1 MKYTKDDLRKAYEQ
15 GAKDYYISYRSLTE
29 FLRYDA
35 KEYIDIINLPPVEED
50 KISFTYSFLSR
61 KLDWEKF
68 CDLTGTNEWAK
79 NEGAE
84 FNDNDIYYVTESKAK
99 QFNLI

>member
-1 MKYTKDDLRKAYEQ
+1 MEYTKDDLRKAYEQ
-15 GAKDYYISYRSLTE
+15 GAKDYCRSYRSLTE
-29 FLRYDA
+29 FLRYDV

-50 KISFTYSFLSR
+50 KISFTYSFLSQ
-61 KLDWEKF
+61 KLGWSKF
-68 CDLTGTNEWAK
+68 CDLTETNEWAK

-84 FNDNDIYYVTESKAK
+84 FNDNDIYYITELKAK